1 MEGWGANEGDHF
13 FLSFSRYLHCSR
25 GFEIVIKYIYIYS
38 HVLNLSFKEL
48 IEENKRISKRIREGK
63 IFQRVTTISY
73 KIVRSGYSSVE
84 I

>member
-1 MEGWGANEGDHF
+1 M
-13 FLSFSRYLHCSR
+13 
-25 GFEIVIKYIYIYS
+25 IKYIYIYS

-73 KIVRSGYSSVE
+73 KIV
-84 I
+84 